1 VPIDARAWL
10 ERHGEARPDQRIN
23 QSVSRPPE
31 PTEARS
37 ALPPSDHMEHGSTAF
52 DDHADAE
59 SIARSI
65 ALRKLT
71 ARARTRHELDQALQ
85 ARNVPPS
92 VKEAVLERMQN
103 LGLVDDASF
112 AVDWVTSRQQRRHLS
127 RRALR
132 RELEGKGVE
141 RNDIDTALE
150 QVDFNSE
157 LATARDLV
165 ARKRPQMSGLTRDVQ
180 YRRLAGIL
188 SRRGFDSAVTV
199 QVLNESLDAQ
209 SDERH
214 M

>member
-10 ERHGEARPDQRIN
+10 EQHGEAKPGSRIN
-23 QSVSRPPE
+23 QSVSQPSE
-31 PTEARS
+31 PTEVGS
-37 ALPPSDHMEHGSTAF
+37 ALPSSDHLDGSTAF

-59 SIARSI
+59 SIAHKI

-71 ARARTRHELDQALQ
+71 ARARTRHELDQTLQ
-85 ARNVPPS
+85 AKNVPPS
-92 VKEAVLERMQN
+92 VKEAVLERMQD

-132 RELEGKGVE
+132 RELEAKGVE
-141 RNDIDTALE
+141 RNDIDRALE
-150 QVDFNSE
+150 EVDFNSE
-157 LATARDLV
+157 LAAARDLV
-165 ARKRPQMSGLTRDVQ
+165 ARKRPQMRALSRDVQ

-188 SRRGFDSAVTV
+188 RRRGFDTGVTV
-199 QVLNESLDAQ
+199 QVLDESLDPE

-214 M
+214 T